1 MGSLAKRIA
10 AQRVYFDG
18 DRTKPLAFRLAMLGR
33 LETLIREQE
42 DAVLAALRQRT
53 MCTESPTAWC

>member
-10 AQRVYFDG
+10 AQREFFDG

-42 DAVLAALRQRT
+42 DAVLAALRLDL
-53 MCTESPTAWC
+53 SK